1 MLLSV
6 VIPTKNRP
14 HTLSAAVRAALAV
27 QSPDLEI
34 VVQDC
39 SDDLETRN
47 VVAALSADSRLRYEK
62 SPGLPSMTENWNHA
76 FERVHG
82 DYVIVIGDDD
92 AVGREIANAARW
104 AKEHDVDAIADDR
117 IVYFWPNYQLGEVAG
132 TARVSR
138 HTGRVESDD
147 ALRTLDH
154 ALSRYP
160 VNLHRLPHI
169 YQGLVRTRLM
179 HEIKAR
185 TGQFFHSMAPD
196 YYSAVA
202 LSCIVKRFVR
212 VSYPVCAAGASAAA
226 NSGRMHEGTD
236 YLHAL
241 EFGRQFQWSRYVPP
255 FYSMT
260 TTIVDA
266 TSKALIHMGR
276 EELVSTLDF
285 SSFYGDCLAQ
295 QPRRARAIAR
305 ELTRLLREHRSLAPA
320 ILPRIIPRTV
330 QMATRRVRH
339 IAGRPAALHG
349 LKRFKARLTRVDY
362 DVIAAPDIVEALERT
377 QRLLESRGVQSP
389 FGSSPAPELRQSDA
403 TPDSAVRPSAQIMG
417 VGRAAGN
424 G

>member
-14 HTLSAAVRAALAV
+14 YTLSAAVRAALAV

-39 SDDLETRN
+39 SNNLETGN
-47 VVAALSADSRLRYEK
+47 VAATLSADSRLRYEK
-62 SPGLPSMTENWNHA
+62 SPGAPSMTENWNYA
-76 FERVHG
+76 FARVRG
-82 DYVIVIGDDD
+82 EYVIVIGDDD
-92 AVGREIANAARW
+92 AVGREVANAARW

-202 LSCIVKRFVR
+202 LACVVKRFVR
-212 VSYPVCAAGASAAA
+212 ASYPVCAAGASAAA
-226 NSGRMHEGTD
+226 NSGRVHQGTD

-241 EFGRQFQWSRYVPP
+241 EFDRQFQWSRYVPP

-260 TTIVDA
+260 TSIVDA

-276 EELVSTLDF
+276 EDLIETLDF

-295 QPRRARAIAR
+295 QPREATAVVR
-305 ELTRLLREHRSLAPA
+305 ELRRLLREHPCLASG
-320 ILPRIIPRTV
+320 ILPRIIPRAI
-330 QMATRRVRH
+330 QMTARRVRH
-339 IAGRPAALHG
+339 IAGRPVAMRG
-349 LKRFKARLTRVDY
+349 LKKLKARLTPADY
-362 DVIAAPDIVEALERT
+362 DVVAAPDIVEALDKT
-377 QRLLESRGVQSP
+377 QHLLKSRGVRSP
-389 FGSSPAPELRQSDA
+389 FGAAPNAGANGA
-403 TPDSAVRPSAQIMG
+403 TPDSIARPSAQVMD